1 MEQLIKCR
9 RADPCRLWYKA
20 NGEENAVVVEMGCL
34 SWCQEEPEKLKV
46 SFLGLP
52 IPNGGGCALLGWI
65 CRLQQLVAGALLKP
79 AGSPL
84 ASVGKK
90 KKHISNDERGKKKLK
105 KARSSLSRSS

>member
-1 MEQLIKCR
+1 M
-9 RADPCRLWYKA
+9 
-20 NGEENAVVVEMGCL
+20 VVEMGCL

-90 KKHISNDERGKKKLK
+90 KSTSAMTREGKKIK
-105 KARSSLSRSS
+105 KSP